1 VTGATSLSINEGIG
15 QVSGKT
21 SQVVTPAQ
29 TTTYILM
36 LNNSVSA
43 QVTVSVSA
51 SAPQGGFTATGS
63 MTVARWS
70 HTATLLQNGKVL
82 IVGGHDSSNQLVSAE
97 LYDPAA
103 GTFMA
108 TGSMT
113 ATGQA
118 NTATLLQNGKVLIAG
133 GTPDGNGNT
142 VLAGAELYD
151 PGAGRFTA
159 TGSMTVARWSHA
171 AALLPNGKVLIA
183 GGYGTPSAELYDPA
197 TGRFTVTGSM
207 TVTRQFHTA
216 TLLQNGK
223 VLIAGGDLSP
233 SAELYDPAV
242 GTFTATGNMTA
253 LRAGHTA
260 TLLSNG
266 EVLLVAG
273 GPGVGDRSAE
283 LYDPAAGRF
292 TATGSLTVARQY
304 HAATLLQN
312 GKVLIAGGVNG
323 SSTSSVV
330 ASAEQYDPSAGTFTA
345 TGSMTAA
352 RFQHTATL
360 LPNGK
365 ALVAGGWGDSGNLAS
380 AELYQ

>member
-1 VTGATSLSINEGIG
+1 
-15 QVSGKT
+15 
-21 SQVVTPAQ
+21 
-29 TTTYILM
+29 
-36 LNNSVSA
+36 
-43 QVTVSVSA
+43 
-51 SAPQGGFTATGS
+51 
-63 MTVARWS
+63 
-70 HTATLLQNGKVL
+70 
-82 IVGGHDSSNQLVSAE
+82 
-97 LYDPAA
+97 
-103 GTFMA
+103 
-108 TGSMT
+108 
-113 ATGQA
+113 
-118 NTATLLQNGKVLIAG
+118 
-133 GTPDGNGNT
+133 
-142 VLAGAELYD
+142 
-151 PGAGRFTA
+151 
-159 TGSMTVARWSHA
+159 
-171 AALLPNGKVLIA
+171 
-183 GGYGTPSAELYDPA
+183 
-197 TGRFTVTGSM
+197 
-207 TVTRQFHTA
+207 
-216 TLLQNGK
+216 
-223 VLIAGGDLSP
+223 
-233 SAELYDPAV
+233 
-242 GTFTATGNMTA
+242 MTA